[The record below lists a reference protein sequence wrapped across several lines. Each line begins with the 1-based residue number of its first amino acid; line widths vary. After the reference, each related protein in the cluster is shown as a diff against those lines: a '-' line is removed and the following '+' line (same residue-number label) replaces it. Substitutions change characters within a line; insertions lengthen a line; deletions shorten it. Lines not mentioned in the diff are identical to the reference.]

1 MSKILQDLRHSAGD
15 VDRCYVRVNDSMIY
29 GPITMQTLCDWCE
42 QGRVTSDN
50 EVSFDRLDWVR
61 ADAIPELALDWIA
74 LSADGSEFGP
84 FHIKAVGTL
93 ARRGVIDEEAT
104 LRNRVSGEESSV
116 AAAVQAAGGVDRIDA
131 AGERLGDTAP
141 AGMTSLISG
150 AYDHSTEPGADR
162 EALRQQAA
170 DVAALRDEMAGQV
183 NRFEA
188 LQERS
193 DARERELTI
202 HINTLEKQ
210 VAMASR
216 EVSRVRAAMAA
227 VQAEADER
235 NVEQSG
241 TIAELREAVNVER
254 EARGQAESAGE
265 DRARELAAL
274 REAAEAEQARLAA
287 DVEAAKADALA
298 RVQALQS
305 ELSEAG
311 AAAEAAEQAHVQD
324 RERLAADAE
333 ARARALRTSLEDA
346 DAAAKSRQQELRD
359 KLDQAGVD
367 LAAAVQA
374 REALATSSQVRIAEL
389 EAQTETLQARI
400 AELEAAA
407 RTSTERVGALTSE
420 AASARAHAG
429 ELEAAAT
436 AAAAQVAELESG
448 RQQAAARAAELE
460 AQVEAYDARVAELE
474 AATATSAARV
484 AELETQVEAATAK
497 ATGLEQALADANRA
511 HEQARAE
518 AAQAAAA
525 RTEEAESRAET
536 LSRELADMQAA
547 AGENKEALAAA
558 EAATA
563 EVQEARDEAVAA
575 LAAARAEVE
584 SHRTA
589 HVDLKSTVDETV
601 PSLQGRV
608 AELEQALADANRAH
622 EQARAEAA
630 QAAAARTEEAESRAE
645 TLSRELADM
654 QAAAG
659 ENKEALAAAE
669 AATAEVQEARDE
681 AVAALTAREGELTQ
695 TIDDLKTR
703 LAEREAQQAEA
714 EAALAA
720 AAEAAAAAV
729 AAPAETPA
737 ETPPEALAQETPP
750 EAWFMRL
757 DDGTEVGPVAIEML
771 VSWADQCRLGPD
783 HEVSPD
789 GKTWRKAAEEPM
801 LGMEWEVELVNGVTY
816 GPIRRDA
823 ARELV
828 SDGAVAESAV
838 LKNLKTGELMVVEEM
853 LG

>member
-575 LAAARAEVE
+575 L
-584 SHRTA
+584 
-589 HVDLKSTVDETV
+589 
-601 PSLQGRV
+601 
-608 AELEQALADANRAH
+608 
-622 EQARAEAA
+622 
-630 QAAAARTEEAESRAE
+630 
-645 TLSRELADM
+645 
-654 QAAAG
+654 
-659 ENKEALAAAE
+659 
-669 AATAEVQEARDE
+669 
-681 AVAALTAREGELTQ
+681 TAREGELTQ